1 MWEKPAAQE
10 LLAIRFQKIMD
21 VWYIKSCKE
30 DGLKLKPLPY
40 KGADSKNQNQK
51 SQRLIRENSVPVKVS
66 QINPLSESHFV
77 VFSRHPHKSGEKLAV
92 TQFPKVMLG
101 FPRPQ
106 MAGFTRAPL
115 DHFKSKRKLS
125 WAPSRCGFGWVPIIS
140 LNFSRREGLW
150 GIARSESVSRH
161 LTRAEFK
168 TSYSWSLSLE
178 AFL

>member
-1 MWEKPAAQE
+1 MVN
-10 LLAIRFQKIMD
+10 LVTVAIDVGKTRCARALSYKISKD
-21 VWYIKSCKE
+21 NGYVIHKSCKE

-51 SQRLIRENSVPVKVS
+51 SLRLIRENSVPVKVS

-101 FPRPQ
+101 FPCPQ
-106 MAGFTRAPL
+106 MAGFTLAPL

-125 WAPSRCGFGWVPIIS
+125 
-140 LNFSRREGLW
+140 
-150 GIARSESVSRH
+150 
-161 LTRAEFK
+161 
-168 TSYSWSLSLE
+168 
-178 AFL
+178 